1 MIPLKDHNPSSRFPF
16 VTYALIA
23 INVAIFAY
31 SFLALGTDAQL
42 IDFYE
47 QYALKPSEVTAG
59 QELSTLITSMFLHG
73 GIAHLLGNMWF
84 LYVFGDNLE
93 SRLGHL
99 PYLLFYIVSGLAAT
113 GLQVLTNVDS
123 QIFNL
128 GASGAI
134 AGVMGGYILLYP
146 KVKVDALLA
155 LGFIFQRIRIPAFV
169 VLGLWFGYQVVS
181 GLIDLGG
188 PDVGGVAFWAHAGGF
203 IAGVLLLLP
212 LRILSEQR

>member
-1 MIPLKDHNPSSRFPF
+1 MIPLKDHNPSARFPF

-23 INVAIFAY
+23 INMAIFAY
-31 SFLALGTDAQL
+31 GFFALGTDAQL

-47 QYALKPSEVTAG
+47 QYALKPIEVTNG

-73 GIAHLLGNMWF
+73 GILHLLGNMWF

-99 PYLLFYIVSGLAAT
+99 PYLLFYLVSGLAAT
-113 GLQVLTNVDS
+113 GLQILTNVDS
-123 QIFNL
+123 EIFNL

-155 LGFIFQRIRIPAFV
+155 LGFIFQRIRVPAFV
-169 VLGLWFGYQVVS
+169 VLGLWFGYQVIS
-181 GLIDLGG
+181 GIIDLGG
-188 PDVGGVAFWAHAGGF
+188 PDIGGVAFWAHAGGF

-212 LRILSEQR
+212 LKVLSKET